1 MCSWVEHGCGGGVLQ
16 SYTKPSAVPL
26 YITDSQQ
33 QQEPAAE
40 IRTQFCLWKALAAN
54 EPNFLPVVHRDEM
67 RSSWIPGSDVS
78 NGSLEARS
86 SPLYCELDA
95 VALLQDLHQRLGVVL
110 ARLLQADSL
119 GQTVGHHAAGVLLDP
134 IVRHGYQGALPHG
147 LTCRTQPSSISTLLQ
162 TTVKTSFCSWTGSRV
177 SRTKDSLEV

>member
-1 MCSWVEHGCGGGVLQ
+1 MCSWGEFLQ

-26 YITDSQQ
+26 YTTDSLLPTASCRDPHTVMGFQL
-33 QQEPAAE
+33 
-40 IRTQFCLWKALAAN
+40 CLWKALAAD
-54 EPNFLPVVHRDEM
+54 EPNFLLVVHRDEM

-110 ARLLQADSL
+110 ARLLQADSF

-134 IVRHGYQGALPHG
+134 IVRHGDQGALPHG
-147 LTCRTQPSSISTLLQ
+147 LTCKPDQAASAL
-162 TTVKTSFCSWTGSRV
+162 C
-177 SRTKDSLEV
+177 